1 MHVYSEKTDATSS
14 QTSDVYSFGIS
25 RMSSRGVMIQ
35 KVDDRFFSH
44 VKIVY
49 IVKVVNRMFLN
60 IIKAYLLEATASIFK
75 QISRGII

>member
-1 MHVYSEKTDATSS
+1 
-14 QTSDVYSFGIS
+14 
-25 RMSSRGVMIQ
+25 MIQ